1 MTIIPARFSDELYAV
16 LRIVSGLLFIM
27 HGTKKFFGWP
37 GGGGGVEIASLHG
50 LAGIIEIVAGTMIM
64 IGFLTS
70 LAAFISSGQMAVAY
84 FMSHFPRG
92 VWPLENGGE
101 PAALFAFIFLYMA
114 AKGSGIWSVDAA
126 RKRGPSSRSR

>member
-1 MTIIPARFSDELYAV
+1 MTIIPPRFSDELYAI
-16 LRIVSGLLFIM
+16 LRIVAGLLFIM

-92 VWPLENGGE
+92 FWPLENGGE

-114 AKGSGIWSVDAA
+114 ARGSGIWSVDAGRKGGRT
-126 RKRGPSSRSR
+126 RKR

>member
-50 LAGIIEIVAGTMIM
+50 LAGIIEIIAGTMIM
-64 IGFLTS
+64 VGFLTS

-84 FMSHFPRG
+84 FMSHFPKG
-92 VWPLENGGE
+92 FWPLENGGE

-114 AKGSGIWSVDAA
+114 AKGSGIWSVDGA
-126 RKRGPSSRSR
+126 RKGGRSSRTR